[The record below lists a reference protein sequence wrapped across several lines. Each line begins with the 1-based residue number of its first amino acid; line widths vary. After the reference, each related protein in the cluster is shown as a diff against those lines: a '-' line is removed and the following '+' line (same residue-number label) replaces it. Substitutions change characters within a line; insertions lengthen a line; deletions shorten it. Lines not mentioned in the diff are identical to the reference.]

1 MASVAEVKK
10 GAEKQGVSKTQEGK
24 GKKEK
29 KELFAIKKR
38 KIAPLIKIV
47 EKKDKDGNI
56 VKVETKIKV
65 KPISEV
71 EQIIRDRKAQIK
83 KDRLKKLQEEKAKP
97 KEPKAK
103 KAKKEEKPLTKHA
116 KKTNIIE
123 QRKRV
128 QARLHKT
135 PLNRAFRIDR
145 FRLKKKKPIVQR
157 EVKIRKSLTPGTVII
172 ILHGVHIGKRVVLLK
187 TTKSGAL
194 LVTGPRNVNGVPIR
208 RYKQEFVIATST
220 KIDISSVKV
229 DKLDDDLFPVKQKKF
244 KRVKTEEQFF
254 ATDKNKKKDKK
265 KVLSPKRRT
274 AQAEVDKALEPIISK
289 VPYLG
294 KYLKAR
300 FTLVRGV
307 YPHTVKF

>member
-10 GAEKQGVSKTQEGK
+10 GAEKPGVKKPEGVVKKT
-24 GKKEK
+24 KKEPFP
-29 KELFAIKKR
+29 LTRR
-38 KIAPLIKIV
+38 KNPPVIKIV
-47 EKKDKDGNI
+47 KKKDKDGKI
-56 VKVETKIKV
+56 VNVETKIKV

-71 EQIIRDRKAQIK
+71 EKIIRERKDQLK
-83 KDRLKKLQEEKAKP
+83 KDKLKRLQEEKDKP

-103 KAKKEEKPLTKHA
+103 KAKKEAKPLTKHA
-116 KKTNIIE
+116 KRTKIIA

-128 QARLHKT
+128 HARLIKT
-135 PLNRAFRIDR
+135 PLNRAYRIDR
-145 FRLKKKKPIVQR
+145 FRLKKKKPFVQR
-157 EVKIRKSLTPGTVII
+157 EVKIRKSLTPGTVLI

-187 TTKSGAL
+187 ITKSGSL
-194 LVTGPRNVNGVPIR
+194 LVTGPRSVNGVPIR

-229 DKLDDDLFPVKQKKF
+229 DHLDDELFPVKEKKF

-265 KVLSPKRRT
+265 KTLSPKRKK

-307 YPHTVKF
+307 YPHNVKF